1 MFSCGNGSKKNSQ
14 TNFHILRIHV
24 SFCVKHEIYASLQ
37 KLGHTDII
45 DMGSLLSQKQLS
57 LTYHISYQTGKRL
70 R

>member
-1 MFSCGNGSKKNSQ
+1 MFSWGNGSKKNSQ

-45 DMGSLLSQKQLS
+45 DMGSLLSQN
-57 LTYHISYQTGKRL
+57 
-70 R
+70 